1 MDTKN
6 IVFLDYAT
14 FPGSVKLKTIH
25 GAHNLILHARTSPEQ
40 CAERIAKADVV
51 ITNKV
56 KLTSELIA
64 QAPDL
69 KFIAVAATGFDAI
82 DIDACKARN
91 IPVANIR
98 DYAVDTVPEHT
109 FALLFALRRSITA
122 YHQAVQK
129 GRWQQAGQFCFF
141 DYSIKNLAGS
151 TLGIIGDGVLGKRVA
166 EIAKSLGMKVL
177 FAAYKG
183 VSNMGPLYTDF
194 DEVLKTSDILSLH
207 CPLLPST
214 ENMITENEFA
224 LMKPEVLLINTARG
238 GIVNEE
244 DLYRALMTRRIAGA
258 AFDVAKHEPPDNDA
272 PIMKLTQLPNFILT
286 PHISWASQE
295 AIQSLADKLI
305 DNINAWLSGK
315 PINIVNP

>member
-1 MDTKN
+1 MNNKT
-6 IVFLDYAT
+6 IVFLDYGT
-14 FPGSVKLKTIH
+14 FPGSVKFKAIH
-25 GAHNLILHARTSPEQ
+25 GAHHLILHARTSPEQ

-56 KLTSELIA
+56 KLTQTLIG
-64 QAPDL
+64 QAPEL

-82 DIDACKARN
+82 DIAACKARN

-98 DYAVDTVPEHT
+98 DYAVETVPEHT
-109 FALLFALRRSITA
+109 FALMFALRRNITA

-151 TLGIIGDGVLGKRVA
+151 TLGIIGDGVLGKRVG
-166 EIAKSLGMKVL
+166 EIAKSLGMRVL

-183 VSNMGPLYTDF
+183 ATTMGPLYTHF
-194 DEVLKTSDILSLH
+194 EEVLKTSDVLSLH

-214 ENMITENEFA
+214 ENMIAEHEFA
-224 LMKPEVLLINTARG
+224 LMKPDVLLINTARG
-238 GIVNEE
+238 GIVNED
-244 DLYRALMTRRIAGA
+244 DLYHALMNQRIAGA
-258 AFDVAKHEPPDNDA
+258 AFDVARNEPPENDS

-295 AIQSLADKLI
+295 AIQLLADKLI

>member
-1 MDTKN
+1 MDNKN

-14 FPGSVKLKTIH
+14 FPGSVKLKTID

-141 DYSIKNLAGS
+141 DYSIKNLSGS
-151 TLGIIGDGVLGKRVA
+151 TLGIIGDGVLGKRVG